1 MTEKILLIDDETDFL
16 EIMSE
21 RMSARNMQVTTAS
34 SARDGLK
41 IAIDGNFDAV
51 VLDLRMPEMDG
62 LETLRILKEKNPDL
76 EVILLTGHATVRDSV
91 EAIKLG
97 ALDLLEKPAD
107 LDTLTEK
114 IKDAQTK
121 KMVLVEKKNEQA
133 IRDIIASKG
142 W

>member
-1 MTEKILLIDDETDFL
+1 
-16 EIMSE
+16 
-21 RMSARNMQVTTAS
+21 
-34 SARDGLK
+34 
-41 IAIDGNFDAV
+41 
-51 VLDLRMPEMDG
+51 MPEMDG

-76 EVILLTGHATVRDSV
+76 EVILLTGHATVKDSV
-91 EAIKLG
+91 EAIKMG